1 MTIDRKEIEALV
13 RIFDQSDWH
22 ELRLETDGLR
32 LVLSKDANTAALGPS
47 AEATPPSV
55 ATEPRA
61 AQWSSSSKQDALG
74 AAANDADDDALA
86 NGLVP
91 ITAPNLGT
99 FYRAPKPGTAPY
111 VEVGQS
117 VSETTEVCLIEVM
130 KLFTPVRA
138 GVSGRIAKACVEDGE
153 MVEFGAPLFLVEP
166 EASAPVQA

>member
-32 LVLSKDANTAALGPS
+32 LVLSKNANTAALQPLGDARLS
-47 AEATPPSV
+47 TA
-55 ATEPRA
+55 ATEPG
-61 AQWSSSSKQDALG
+61 AQSFSSSKQDAAG
-74 AAANDADDDALA
+74 AAANAADDDAPA

>member
-32 LVLSKDANTAALGPS
+32 LVLSKDADTAALQPLGD
-47 AEATPPSV
+47 ATPST
-55 ATEPRA
+55 AETEPG
-61 AQWSSSSKQDALG
+61 AQSFSSSKQDAPG
-74 AAANDADDDALA
+74 AAANAADDDALA